1 MLTASACRRRRR
13 IGNRDGGAIAGR
25 LAFEGGGDVD
35 VANALRVAQS
45 ACAGAEAEIGEVR
58 AAEELRG
65 DVAGERRSHRLAIEG
80 VAQRLRC
87 RIPGDNDG
95 MPRAVLDIGQGHGR
109 GGEGAVGAEEIG
121 VVAGDVEPGM
131 PAAGRGVLL

>member
-1 MLTASACRRRRR
+1 MLPVS
-13 IGNRDGGAIAGR
+13 GP
-25 LAFEGGGDVD
+25 
-35 VANALRVAQS
+35 
-45 ACAGAEAEIGEVR
+45 
-58 AAEELRG
+58 
-65 DVAGERRSHRLAIEG
+65 HRLAIEG

-121 VVAGDVEPGM
+121 VVAGDVGAGM
-131 PAAGRGVLL
+131 PAPLRSAALLL